1 MNAAS
6 SMRPN
11 SVPKPALLVGLD
23 APRQVRAA
31 RLPAHAHR
39 QGWIDW
45 LLEFD
50 LETQLR
56 SSEALHKLRQSL
68 PQHAVPAIDV
78 QCTDTHARDE
88 GLRGLKVHGEKSR

>member
-1 MNAAS
+1 
-6 SMRPN
+6 MRPN

-31 RLPAHAHR
+31 RLLAHAHR
-39 QGWIDW
+39 QSWIDW

-56 SSEALHKLRQSL
+56 SIEVLRKLLHSAF
-68 PQHAVPAIDV
+68 PSIDV
-78 QCTDTHARDE
+78 QCTDIHAHDE
-88 GLRGLKVHGEKSR
+88 GLRGLKRVVVHGGKSR